1 MKEILEEELEL
12 LDWRI
17 RLGSTNVILDL
28 QRQILVRFDT
38 SCRCRLVGEVSG
50 PRPHAISDAL
60 VQKPLAL

>member
-28 QRQILVRFDT
+28 QRQIFVNFDT
-38 SCRCRLVGEVSG
+38 GCRCCLVGEVSS

-60 VQKPLAL
+60 VQKPLPL